1 MWQGFCLGKTRG
13 GDADACGKVF
23 VLAKRAALTQVLGA
37 CGKGLCLSK
46 MRGADA
52 GACGKGFC
60 LGKTRGGDA
69 DACGKVFVLAKRA
82 ALTQVL
88 GACGKVFVL
97 AKCVALT
104 QVLVARFLSWQNAW
118 R

>member
-1 MWQGFCLGKTRG
+1 MLVGR
-13 GDADACGKVF
+13 
-23 VLAKRAALTQVLGA
+23 
-37 CGKGLCLSK
+37 
-46 MRGADA
+46 
-52 GACGKGFC
+52 FC

>member
-1 MWQGFCLGKTRG
+1 MWEGF
-13 GDADACGKVF
+13 
-23 VLAKRAALTQVLGA
+23 
-37 CGKGLCLSK
+37 CLSK

-52 GACGKGFC
+52 GACGK
-60 LGKTRGGDA
+60 
-69 DACGKVFVLAKRA
+69 VFVLAKRVA
-82 ALTQVL
+82 VTQMLAVRFLSWQNALALTQVL